1 MNSSR
6 DDVLD
11 LFGYVWQRFR
21 TRMEG
26 LGDEEW
32 RWQPSRDDRVTLRTG
47 AGRAGAGPAGGVRTG
62 TGSAGAAPT
71 GELCAESAVA
81 ALAEVEAAYGLW
93 RNQLAAISDESFEE
107 PIGPAAGHYGDATR
121 RSFALHIVDEL
132 IHHAAEAALLRDL
145 YAGRD

>member
-47 AGRAGAGPAGGVRTG
+47 AGRAGA
-62 TGSAGAAPT
+62 GSAGAAPT

>member
-47 AGRAGAGPAGGVRTG
+47 TGR
-62 TGSAGAAPT
+62 AGAAPT

-145 YAGRD
+145 YAGR